1 MGEKTK
7 ELIVQ
12 EINEEL
18 YMDTS
23 EVTIKNLIYVIR
35 GQQ

>member
-1 MGEKTK
+1 MNEKKK

-12 EINEEL
+12 EINGES
-18 YMDTS
+18 YMETS

-35 GQQ
+35 G

>member
-1 MGEKTK
+1 MSEKTK

-35 GQQ
+35 GQ